1 MVKPPT
7 AAKKAAHTAKPVKAP
22 AKGTLAASKNGNGGA
37 KNGAKKPETAPKA
50 TPKTAS
56 KPAPAKPAAA
66 PSKPATAPSKPATT
80 PAKPAAAPGKSAAA
94 KPAAAPSAP
103 AKPAPPPPKPI
114 KPRSD
119 LDVKIV
125 HLIAEEMAIEE
136 AELTS
141 TASFKEDLGLDEI
154 DVAELLMQAEQ
165 AFGVHAFSEADW
177 ESCET
182 VDDFVQLI
190 TRRVEAKRGKKPA
203 AKE

>member
-7 AAKKAAHTAKPVKAP
+7 AAKKAAHPAKPVKAP
-22 AKGTLAASKNGNGGA
+22 AKETLAASKNGNGGG
-37 KNGAKKPETAPKA
+37 KNGPKKPETSPKA
-50 TPKTAS
+50 TPKAVPKPALG
-56 KPAPAKPAAA
+56 KPAPKP
-66 PSKPATAPSKPATT
+66 T
-80 PAKPAAAPGKSAAA
+80 PKPAAAPGKTAGA

-119 LDVKIV
+119 LATKIV

-136 AELTS
+136 AELTA

-154 DVAELLMQAEQ
+154 DVAELLMQAEH

>member
-22 AKGTLAASKNGNGGA
+22 AKETLAASKNGNGGA
-37 KNGAKKPETAPKA
+37 KNGAKKPETTPKTTPKA
-50 TPKTAS
+50 TPKAVKS
-56 KPAPAKPAAA
+56 VPAT
-66 PSKPATAPSKPATT
+66 PATAPSKPVPASSKPGTT
-80 PAKPAAAPGKSAAA
+80 PGKPAA
-94 KPAAAPSAP
+94 KPAATPSAP

-119 LDVKIV
+119 LAAKIV

>member
-1 MVKPPT
+1 MMEVYGQTSHRREK
-7 AAKKAAHTAKPVKAP
+7 
-22 AKGTLAASKNGNGGA
+22 SR
-37 KNGAKKPETAPKA
+37 
-50 TPKTAS
+50 
-56 KPAPAKPAAA
+56 
-66 PSKPATAPSKPATT
+66 
-80 PAKPAAAPGKSAAA
+80 APGQARQGARQGNAGRVQKREWGGQERAQETRNVAQSDTQSRPQAGARQA
-94 KPAAAPSAP
+94 GPQADPSAP

-119 LDVKIV
+119 LATKIV

-136 AELTS
+136 AELTA

-154 DVAELLMQAEQ
+154 DVAELLMQAEH